1 MWPCWRC
8 GYDDHEPTTT
18 ISTSVTTNTTTISS
32 LQAGESPLKL
42 GPKAEESG
50 KLHDNPLSFLVRLV
64 LGTAAGFYY
73 FLVRDITFGTAVYC
87 SSLTG
92 VRALLMKGTCLFVC
106 GLQTQMQCV
115 CVCGG
120 GGGGCAHPCLKFNL
134 FLAQDLST
142 SNA

>member
-1 MWPCWRC
+1 MWHCWRC
-8 GYDDHEPTTT
+8 GYDHEPTTT
-18 ISTSVTTNTTTISS
+18 VSTSVTTTTATISS

-73 FLVRDITFGTAVYC
+73 FLVRVITFGTAVYC
-87 SSLTG
+87 STLSG

-106 GLQTQMQCV
+106 GLQIQMQCV
-115 CVCGG
+115 GE
-120 GGGGCAHPCLKFNL
+120 GGGCAHPCLKFNL